1 MRLMAVTFP
10 FVFVLLSA
18 CGGGDKGP
26 TPPTATP
33 DPTGTV
39 TTAFSSASWI
49 DFATGTVSFGGSA
62 LDLLVMAAGR
72 GVADAANF
80 TASSLVAGGL
90 VDVGVVSGVGDITTI
105 PTSGFIK
112 TSAAIVGHGYVVRS
126 SANLYYRVFVSS
138 AFNQGIGYGANIKWA
153 ILN

>member
-1 MRLMAVTFP
+1 MRLMTVSFP
-10 FVFVLLSA
+10 FLFVLLSA
-18 CGGGDKGP
+18 CGGGGGGSAP
-26 TPPTATP
+26 ATATP

-39 TTAFSSASWI
+39 TTALPGATRWI
-49 DFATGTVSFGGSA
+49 DFATGTLSYNSA
-62 LDLLVMAAGR
+62 LDLGVESAG

-80 TASSLVAGGL
+80 KASTQTYGGL

-138 AFNQGIGYGANIKWA
+138 AFDQGIGYGANIKWA